1 MYAPY
6 FGNNMS
12 PGLSYSNWLRVC
24 TPSALRI
31 HHLLLL
37 AVPASFAIPCLL
49 KCCAKSQGTVWPRF
63 RMWAETGRQS
73 QRAPQCPVAKHLPF
87 LSAHR
92 VSAPLQ
98 KRTAPTSGTSTQERA
113 RKSLNSPLRRVRPLE
128 AGEAGS
134 SSCHR
139 LLSHRRHLA
148 ETCCLLLRM
157 KSSCRLCP
165 VTSLHTRGGSLPRM
179 QSTFVGIRDSG

>member
-1 MYAPY
+1 MPPTL
-6 FGNNMS
+6 GTTMS
-12 PGLSYSNWLRVC
+12 PGLSYPNWLRVC

-31 HHLLLL
+31 HHLLLPG

-134 SSCHR
+134 SPCHR
-139 LLSHRRHLA
+139 LLSHRETLGRNLLSPAQDEDQLQAVPCHIPTHKGRLPTQDA
-148 ETCCLLLRM
+148 EHVCWR
-157 KSSCRLCP
+157 
-165 VTSLHTRGGSLPRM
+165 
-179 QSTFVGIRDSG
+179 